1 MTSSMLGDF
10 SFTITL
16 WRRTSSGS
24 WAEAQFT
31 RFWVLTVF
39 ESPSVPMSN
48 VTVIVAAPVSVA
60 LLDR

>member
-10 SFTITL
+10 SLTITL

-24 WAEAQFT
+24 CAEAQLT
-31 RFWVLTVF
+31 RFCVLTVF
-39 ESPSVPMSN
+39 ESPSVPMSK

-60 LLDR
+60 VLDI